1 MSGTDSK
8 HVSNSDGQHSAHTP
22 LSRNEIAYLVA
33 HDFPDGAVVN
43 LGIGMPTLVADFLPT
58 DREILLQSENG
69 ILGMGGAA
77 SGDEVDLDIINA
89 SRTPVVLLP
98 GASIT
103 EHTIAFAMMRGGHLD
118 YSVLGGFQV
127 AENGDLANWLTSGP
141 GAIAAIGGAMDL
153 AVGAREVI
161 VMMEHVTKDQTPKL
175 LTACTYPLTATGVVN
190 TVYTDLAIIDVT
202 PNGFVVRAIIEGLTV
217 ETLAKKTWAALSI
230 SDKLAVI
237 SRNEQGDP
245 VYKSAD

>member
-1 MSGTDSK
+1 MSSTNAKDISEGGK
-8 HVSNSDGQHSAHTP
+8 QLAPYQP

-43 LGIGMPTLVADFLPT
+43 LGIGMPTLVADFLPA

-77 SGDEVDLDIINA
+77 SGADIDLDIINA

-141 GAIAAIGGAMDL
+141 DAIAAIGGAMDL

-175 LTACTYPLTATGVVN
+175 LPACTYPLTAAGVVN
-190 TVYTDLAIIDVT
+190 VIYTDLAIIDVT
-202 PNGFVVRAIIEGLTV
+202 TSGFVLRAILEGLTV
-217 ETLAKKTWAALSI
+217 ETLAKKTGATLAI
-230 SDKLAVI
+230 SDKLTVI
-237 SRNEQGDP
+237 RRNAQGDP
-245 VYKSAD
+245 VYKTI

>member
-1 MSGTDSK
+1 MSRTHTKQS
-8 HVSNSDGQHSAHTP
+8 SAQALQPESYKP

-43 LGIGMPTLVADFLPT
+43 LGIGMPTLVADFLPA

-77 SGDEVDLDIINA
+77 SGADIDLDIINA

-141 GAIAAIGGAMDL
+141 DAIAAIGGAMDL

-161 VMMEHVTKDQTPKL
+161 VMMEHVTKDQSPKL
-175 LTACTYPLTATGVVN
+175 LPACTYPLTAAGVVN
-190 TVYTDLAIIDVT
+190 TVYTDLAIIEVT
-202 PNGFVVRAIIEGLTV
+202 PTGFVVRAILDGLTV
-217 ETLAKKTWAALSI
+217 ETLAKKTGAALAI

-237 SRNEQGDP
+237 RRNAQGHP
-245 VYKSAD
+245 VYQSA

>member
-1 MSGTDSK
+1 MNSTTTK
-8 HVSNSDGQHSAHTP
+8 QVSEGNTPQTLYTP
-22 LSRNEIAYLVA
+22 LSRNDIAYLVA

-43 LGIGMPTLVADFLPT
+43 LGIGMPTLVANFLPA

-77 SGDEVDLDIINA
+77 SGDNIDLDIINA

-127 AENGDLANWLTSGP
+127 AENGDLANWLTAGP
-141 GAIAAIGGAMDL
+141 DAIAAIGGAMDL

-161 VMMEHVTKDQTPKL
+161 VMMEHVTKDQSPKL
-175 LTACTYPLTATGVVN
+175 LPACTYPLTAAGVVN
-190 TVYTDLAIIDVT
+190 VIYTDLAIIDVT
-202 PNGFVVRAIIEGLTV
+202 ASGFMVRAILEGLTV
-217 ETLAKKTWAALSI
+217 ETLAKKTGASLAI

-237 SRNEQGDP
+237 SRNAQGDP
-245 VYKSAD
+245 VYTSV

>member
-1 MSGTDSK
+1 MNSTTTKQVSETDA
-8 HVSNSDGQHSAHTP
+8 QQTTYTP
-22 LSRNEIAYLVA
+22 LSRNDIAYLVA

-43 LGIGMPTLVADFLPT
+43 LGIGMPTLVADFLPA

-77 SGDEVDLDIINA
+77 SGAEIDLDIINA

-161 VMMEHVTKDQTPKL
+161 VMMEHVTKDQAPKL
-175 LTACTYPLTATGVVN
+175 LPACTYPLTAAGVVN
-190 TVYTDLAIIDVT
+190 YVYTDLAIIDVT
-202 PNGFVVRAIIEGLTV
+202 PSGFVVRAILEGLTV
-217 ETLAKKTWAALSI
+217 ETLAKKTGATLAI

-237 SRNEQGDP
+237 SRNAQGDP
-245 VYKSAD
+245 VYTSV

>member
-1 MSGTDSK
+1 MSRTHTKQS
-8 HVSNSDGQHSAHTP
+8 SAQALQPESYKP

-43 LGIGMPTLVADFLPT
+43 LGIGMPTLVADFLPA

-77 SGDEVDLDIINA
+77 SGADIDLDIINA

-141 GAIAAIGGAMDL
+141 DAIAAIGGAMDL
-153 AVGAREVI
+153 AVGPREVI
-161 VMMEHVTKDQTPKL
+161 VMMEHVTKDQSPKL
-175 LTACTYPLTATGVVN
+175 LPACTYPLTAAGVVN
-190 TVYTDLAIIDVT
+190 TVYTDLAIIEVT
-202 PNGFVVRAIIEGLTV
+202 PTGFVVRAILDGLTV
-217 ETLAKKTWAALSI
+217 ETLAKKTGAALAI

-237 SRNEQGDP
+237 RRNAQGHP
-245 VYKSAD
+245 VYQSA

>member
-1 MSGTDSK
+1 MSSTTTK
-8 HVSNSDGQHSAHTP
+8 QVSENDTQQTTYTP
-22 LSRNEIAYLVA
+22 LSRNDIAYLVA

-43 LGIGMPTLVADFLPT
+43 LGIGMPTLVADFLPV

-77 SGDEVDLDIINA
+77 SGADIDLDIINA

-141 GAIAAIGGAMDL
+141 DAIAAIGGAMDL

-161 VMMEHVTKDQTPKL
+161 VMMEHVTKDQSPKL
-175 LTACTYPLTATGVVN
+175 LPACTYPLTAAGVVN
-190 TVYTDLAIIDVT
+190 VIYTDLAIIDVT
-202 PNGFVVRAIIEGLTV
+202 ASGFVVRAILERLTV
-217 ETLAKKTWAALSI
+217 ETLAKKTGATLAI

-237 SRNEQGDP
+237 RRNAQGDP
-245 VYKSAD
+245 VYTSV

>member
-1 MSGTDSK
+1 MSSTNTNQ
-8 HVSNSDGQHSAHTP
+8 VSAGNVLQAEYTP
-22 LSRNEIAYLVA
+22 LSRNDIAYLVA

-43 LGIGMPTLVADFLPT
+43 LGIGMPTLVSNFLPA

-77 SGDEVDLDIINA
+77 SGADIDLDIINA

-98 GASIT
+98 GAAIT
-103 EHTIAFAMMRGGHLD
+103 EQTIAFAMMRGGHLD
-118 YSVLGGFQV
+118 YSVLGGFHV
-127 AENGDLANWLTSGP
+127 AENGDLANWLTDGP

-175 LTACTYPLTATGVVN
+175 LRTCTYPLTAAGVASS
-190 TVYTDLAIIDVT
+190 VYTDLAIIDVT
-202 PNGFVVRAIIEGLTV
+202 PSGFVVRAILEGLTV
-217 ETLAKKTWAALSI
+217 ETLAKKTGAALAI
-230 SDKLAVI
+230 SDKLALI
-237 SRNEQGDP
+237 RRNAQGNP
-245 VYKSAD
+245 VYK

>member
-1 MSGTDSK
+1 MNSTTTK
-8 HVSNSDGQHSAHTP
+8 QVSEGNTPQSLYTP
-22 LSRNEIAYLVA
+22 LSRNDIAYLVA

-43 LGIGMPTLVADFLPT
+43 LGIGMPTLVANFLPS

-77 SGDEVDLDIINA
+77 SGDDIDLDIINA

-127 AENGDLANWLTSGP
+127 AENGDLANWLTLGP
-141 GAIAAIGGAMDL
+141 DAIAAIGGAMDL

-161 VMMEHVTKDQTPKL
+161 VMMEHVTKDQAPKL
-175 LTACTYPLTATGVVN
+175 LPACTYPLTAAGVVN
-190 TVYTDLAIIDVT
+190 AIYTDLAIIDIT
-202 PNGFVVRAIIEGLTV
+202 PSGFVIRAILEGLTV
-217 ETLAKKTWAALSI
+217 KTLAKKTGATLVI

-237 SRNEQGDP
+237 SRNAQGHP
-245 VYKSAD
+245 VYTPI

>member
-1 MSGTDSK
+1 MS
-8 HVSNSDGQHSAHTP
+8 SADTKNLSQTNAQQTAYTP

-33 HDFPDGAVVN
+33 NDFPDGAVVN
-43 LGIGMPTLVADFLPT
+43 LGIGMPTLVADFLPA

-77 SGDEVDLDIINA
+77 TGADIDLDIINA

-161 VMMEHVTKDQTPKL
+161 VMMEHVTKEQTPKL
-175 LTACTYPLTATGVVN
+175 LPTCTYPLTAAGVVN
-190 TVYTDLAIIDVT
+190 YVYTDLAIIDVT
-202 PNGFVVRAIIEGLTV
+202 PKGFVVRAILEGLTV
-217 ETLAKKTWAALSI
+217 ETLAKKTGAALAI

-237 SRNEQGDP
+237 RRNAQGDP
-245 VYKSAD
+245 VYK

>member
-1 MSGTDSK
+1 MSSADTK
-8 HVSNSDGQHSAHTP
+8 NVSETNAQQTAYTP

-33 HDFPDGAVVN
+33 NDFPDGAVVN
-43 LGIGMPTLVADFLPT
+43 LGIGMPTLVADFLPA

-77 SGDEVDLDIINA
+77 SGDDIDLDIINA

-161 VMMEHVTKDQTPKL
+161 VMMEHVTKEQTPKL
-175 LTACTYPLTATGVVN
+175 LPTCTYPLTAAGVVN
-190 TVYTDLAIIDVT
+190 YVYTDLAIIDVT
-202 PNGFVVRAIIEGLTV
+202 PSGFVVRAILEGLTV
-217 ETLAKKTWAALSI
+217 ETLAKKTGAALAI

-237 SRNEQGDP
+237 CRNAQGNP
-245 VYKSAD
+245 VYK

>member
-1 MSGTDSK
+1 MSSTTTK
-8 HVSNSDGQHSAHTP
+8 QVSETNAQQTTYTP

-33 HDFPDGAVVN
+33 HDFLDGAVVN
-43 LGIGMPTLVADFLPT
+43 LGIGMPTLVADFLPV

-77 SGDEVDLDIINA
+77 SGADIDLDIINA

-175 LTACTYPLTATGVVN
+175 LPACTYPLTAAGVVN
-190 TVYTDLAIIDVT
+190 YVYTDLAIIDVT
-202 PNGFVVRAIIEGLTV
+202 PSGFVVRAILEGLTV
-217 ETLAKKTWAALSI
+217 ETLAKKTGATFTI

-237 SRNEQGDP
+237 RRNAQGDP
-245 VYKSAD
+245 VYKAV

>member
-1 MSGTDSK
+1 MNSTTAKQVSEGTKPQTSY
-8 HVSNSDGQHSAHTP
+8 TP
-22 LSRNEIAYLVA
+22 LSRNDIAYLVA

-43 LGIGMPTLVADFLPT
+43 LGIGMPTLVANFLPA

-77 SGDEVDLDIINA
+77 SGDDIDLDIINA

-141 GAIAAIGGAMDL
+141 DAIAAIGGAMDL

-161 VMMEHVTKDQTPKL
+161 VMMEHVTKDQSPKL
-175 LTACTYPLTATGVVN
+175 LPACTYPLTAAGVVN
-190 TVYTDLAIIDVT
+190 VIYTDLAIIDVT
-202 PNGFVVRAIIEGLTV
+202 ASGFVVRAILERLTV
-217 ETLAKKTWAALSI
+217 ETLAKKTGATLAI

-237 SRNEQGDP
+237 RRNAQGDP
-245 VYKSAD
+245 VYTSV